1 MACDRNL
8 IVKEDEEEE
17 KINTSTVDTTPT
29 APVNA
34 TEGLVHTK
42 FKRVKSHTKAKDA
55 MAGSTVMSMKKAAA
69 VQTLTATNTKGKVMR
84 KCFQSFENQRIVLQL
99 SVKWLY
105 LFFLN
110 SFL

>member
-69 VQTLTATNTKGKVMR
+69 VQTLTTTNIKGKVR
-84 KCFQSFENQRIVLQL
+84 KMFSKF
-99 SVKWLY
+99 
-105 LFFLN
+105 
-110 SFL
+110 